1 MQILS
6 YCDIISGVIDLNEF
20 YSFYSENIKGHY
32 LRDEY
37 PKPAN
42 FKMHTHEEHEL
53 YFFASGRGTFRI
65 EGTPYPLEPGDLLI
79 MSPAEAH
86 YIDLDPSKPYTRLS
100 VHYNPRIFDALDP
113 DGRLSEP
120 FTARAPGSF
129 NLYRDAD
136 FPSGVWK
143 NYVKSLCSAA
153 EDRRLHTLANLLP
166 LLNEISAVFRA
177 RSAETVNDSLDY
189 RIISYI
195 NRKLSEDISLDGIC
209 REFYISKP
217 QLCRIFKKA
226 TGSTVWD
233 YITVKRLVTAR
244 GLIQSGTPPTKAF
257 AECGFNDYSAFWR
270 AYRKKYGVSPG
281 ENKL

>member
-6 YCDIISGVIDLNEF
+6 HYDIIKAVMIVEEF
-20 YSFYSENIKGHY
+20 FRFQSDGINGHY
-32 LRDEY
+32 LHDER
-37 PKPAN
+37 PRPAN
-42 FKMHTHEEHEL
+42 FKMHTHEEYEL
-53 YFFASGRGTFRI
+53 YYFAAGRGIFRI
-65 EGTPYPLEPGDLLI
+65 EGTPYSLEPGDILI
-79 MSPAEAH
+79 MGPGEAH

-100 VHYNPRIFDALDP
+100 LHFNPHIFDGVDTA
-113 DGRLSEP
+113 GRLSEP
-120 FTARAPGSF
+120 FTCRAPGSF
-129 NLYRDAD
+129 NLYRDSD
-136 FPSGVWK
+136 FTSGVWK
-143 NYVKSLCSAA
+143 EFIKNLCSAA

-166 LLNEISAVFRA
+166 LLNEISAAYRA
-177 RSAETVNDSLDY
+177 RSSETVNDSLDY

-195 NRKLSEDISLDGIC
+195 NRNLSDNISLDGIC

-233 YITVKRLVTAR
+233 YITVKRLVNAR

-257 AECGFNDYSAFWR
+257 ADCGFNDYSAFYR

-281 ENKL
+281 QR